1 MSEVMETSHQPSLEA
16 EFAGFERQNGNQI
29 KINFLFIKEQRS
41 WKMLTVVLSVVLL
54 NRTESVTCY
63 KSPK

>member
-29 KINFLFIKEQRS
+29 KINFLFYQRTKKLENAYSCAFEQNR
-41 WKMLTVVLSVVLL
+41 KCYML
-54 NRTESVTCY
+54 
-63 KSPK
+63 